1 MEPLT
6 IKHRGQAITKMI
18 SGAIIIFVG
27 VYLLFLHSEQR
38 EAVDWILYSLMII
51 LGALNFTPLSGSN
64 KSEIIPADQNL
75 KIRWRNWYR
84 WKLICSDEIEKI
96 VLGRP
101 FILINRKEN
110 KPVRIDVDFL
120 EEAQKTEVFNF
131 FIEYAR
137 QKSLVLEKHGLSE

>member
-1 MEPLT
+1 MEALT
-6 IKHRGQAITKMI
+6 IKQRGQAITKMI

-27 VYLLFLHSEQR
+27 VYLLFLHTRPR
-38 EAVDWILYSLMII
+38 EESNWILYSIMII

-64 KSEIIPADQNL
+64 KSEIIPVEPNL

-84 WKLICSDEIEKI
+84 WKLISSYEIEKI
-96 VLGRP
+96 VLGRS

-110 KPVRIDVDFL
+110 KPVRIDIDFL
-120 EEAQKTEVFNF
+120 EEARKTEVSDF
-131 FIEYAR
+131 FTEYSK